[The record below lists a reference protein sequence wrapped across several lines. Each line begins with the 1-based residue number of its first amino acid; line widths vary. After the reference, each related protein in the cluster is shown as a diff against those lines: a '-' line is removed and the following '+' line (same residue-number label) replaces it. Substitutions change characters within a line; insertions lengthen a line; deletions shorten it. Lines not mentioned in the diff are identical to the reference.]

1 MRWHET
7 LVSFGVRVTCL
18 VICCSCAWV
27 WWCQG
32 CEDAKPTETSE
43 GCWGWVGC
51 RAECLTCNVVC
62 GAGPP
67 SVGHFQ
73 ESPPSL
79 PLHALWDYM
88 PVFFHP
94 SQHEGSLMVWGA
106 NSEESRFG
114 LLYYKVGIATGE
126 WTNVETD
133 ICQGLYCWSSC
144 EVQQVQIWGG
154 INACYCA
161 D

>member
-1 MRWHET
+1 
-7 LVSFGVRVTCL
+7 
-18 VICCSCAWV
+18 
-27 WWCQG
+27 
-32 CEDAKPTETSE
+32 
-43 GCWGWVGC
+43 
-51 RAECLTCNVVC
+51 
-62 GAGPP
+62 
-67 SVGHFQ
+67 
-73 ESPPSL
+73 
-79 PLHALWDYM
+79 
-88 PVFFHP
+88 
-94 SQHEGSLMVWGA
+94 MVWGA

-144 EVQQVQIWGG
+144 EVQQVQIGG